1 MKIKLLLCFL
11 CSLILGIIGCNLF
24 NPTESANIDSSDSKA
39 LTYEGYLR
47 FRANEYSEAAYFFSK
62 AIEADSSHSE
72 AWYGL
77 AKAKV
82 NQLEINT
89 FELLKYINVD
99 EKSALPIA
107 GMDDATADKFHNSI
121 TLVQDFLAEFITRD
135 TTGKLDG
142 VITYDN
148 VYKDAMLLDL
158 VQFMLSLRD
167 WIPFVAKCQEKDP
180 VTGLADCS
188 IGDIL
193 NGITPENATEVLT
206 YAHGFAK
213 TCAEKPDVGS
223 TALSTL
229 MPGLAAALS
238 TEGKNTITSTTCNMI
253 AEKTKPSEDPIEN
266 AQGLNMLS
274 AISNTSPMGDEDGDG
289 CNDEEIMDDR
299 DNDGDG
305 EIDEDIR
312 DVTAETSFDPYGMA
326 RDLAWSNTAKMRV
339 RSVSPNGKYFSV
351 DIDMDGQNAN
361 DEEWD
366 FILADYNQRE
376 MYGDHRFK
384 FAAKLT
390 FNPKGL
396 PLEEFKRLKHDVAGD
411 MYGTKYNLEF
421 RKENI
426 GGCWVRYSEDDFQK
440 MLEEQ
445 RARYGL

>member
-180 VTGLADCS
+180 VTGLTDCS
-188 IGDIL
+188 IGD
-193 NGITPENATEVLT
+193 
-206 YAHGFAK
+206 
-213 TCAEKPDVGS
+213 
-223 TALSTL
+223 
-229 MPGLAAALS
+229 
-238 TEGKNTITSTTCNMI
+238 
-253 AEKTKPSEDPIEN
+253 
-266 AQGLNMLS
+266 
-274 AISNTSPMGDEDGDG
+274 
-289 CNDEEIMDDR
+289 
-299 DNDGDG
+299 
-305 EIDEDIR
+305 
-312 DVTAETSFDPYGMA
+312 
-326 RDLAWSNTAKMRV
+326 
-339 RSVSPNGKYFSV
+339 
-351 DIDMDGQNAN
+351 
-361 DEEWD
+361 
-366 FILADYNQRE
+366 
-376 MYGDHRFK
+376 
-384 FAAKLT
+384 
-390 FNPKGL
+390 
-396 PLEEFKRLKHDVAGD
+396 
-411 MYGTKYNLEF
+411 
-421 RKENI
+421 
-426 GGCWVRYSEDDFQK
+426 
-440 MLEEQ
+440 
-445 RARYGL
+445 